1 MVHLIPRILFEI
13 NHRNRKRRIVQF
25 KVMRRQYPLR
35 LCYAMTINKSMGQT
49 LKKVSIDLRVSVFM
63 HGQLYVAL
71 GRVARREDSLVLTDG
86 NSKHKTNG
94 KELLLNKV
102 RKELII

>member
-1 MVHLIPRILFEI
+1 MVNLIPRILFEI

-25 KVMRRQYPLR
+25 KVMRRQYSLR

-63 HGQLYVAL
+63 HRQLYVAL
-71 GRVARREDSLVLTDG
+71 GRVARREDALVLTDG

>member
-1 MVHLIPRILFEI
+1 
-13 NHRNRKRRIVQF
+13 
-25 KVMRRQYPLR
+25 
-35 LCYAMTINKSMGQT
+35 MTINKSMGQT

-71 GRVARREDSLVLTDG
+71 GRVARREDALVLTDG

-102 RKELII
+102 GKELII